1 MEAQLKTSPASTTQ
15 EEQKQQDHHMHHLHP
30 LLQLPKIIMEIE
42 TCLSKEEV
50 AAQEQAMVEDTK
62 AATKQEDKE
71 L

>member
-1 MEAQLKTSPASTTQ
+1 LEAQLKTSPASTTQ

-42 TCLSKEEV
+42 TCLSKEVV
-50 AAQEQAMVEDTK
+50 AVQEQSMVEDTK
-62 AATKQEDKE
+62 AATTREDKE